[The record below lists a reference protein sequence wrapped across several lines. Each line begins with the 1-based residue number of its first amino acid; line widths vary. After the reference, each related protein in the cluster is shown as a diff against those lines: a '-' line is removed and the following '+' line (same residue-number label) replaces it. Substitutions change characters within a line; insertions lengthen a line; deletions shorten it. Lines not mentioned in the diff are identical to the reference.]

1 MEKDNQILSLKKSF
15 DLTDVRTVN
24 KLCLSAPHEI
34 LERKVTKV
42 RATRLEG
49 GGGGRGAL
57 FARAHI
63 SFSAQG
69 TKGAAN

>member
-1 MEKDNQILSLKKSF
+1 MS
-15 DLTDVRTVN
+15 TVN

-57 FARAHI
+57 FARARI